1 MAWCPMIRTQ
11 IQLTP
16 TQAAALKALSART
29 GLSIAEL
36 IRRGVDRLLDS
47 GEIDVAE
54 RRRRAMAVVGRFR
67 SGLSDVAERHDAYL
81 AERDW

>member
-1 MAWCPMIRTQ
+1 MIRTQ
-11 IQLTP
+11 IQLTEA
-16 TQAAALKALSART
+16 QAAALKALSART

-47 GEIDVAE
+47 GEVDQVE
-54 RRRRAMAVVGRFR
+54 RRRRAMAAVGQFR

-81 AERDW
+81 GERDW